1 LVIIKIDINSV
12 QKSWLILKVSYEIWS

>member
-1 LVIIKIDINSV
+1 LVIIKIDIDSV